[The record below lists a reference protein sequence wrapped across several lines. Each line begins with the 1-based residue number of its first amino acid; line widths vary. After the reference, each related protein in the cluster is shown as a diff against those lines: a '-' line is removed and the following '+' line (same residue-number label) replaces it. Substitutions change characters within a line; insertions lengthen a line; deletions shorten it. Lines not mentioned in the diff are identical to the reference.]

1 MENYTI
7 KADIKQ
13 LSQSLLDSITE
24 SAIFINN
31 EGSIIASNTNA
42 HKSIGYIISSNISHP
57 AGVLEPGDIVIVS
70 DSKLGDDDGNLT
82 VADLSLIGINDDN
95 IQQGDTIL
103 AVGVYKDA
111 DHKAEYKYFY
121 SGDLSHSVSLE
132 TEFDNLHITAIVDPL
147 DSYSLITVNGID
159 FKMNY
164 FRSVGNIVV
173 LNPNTFEIKFY
184 QDKGYTIRHESL
196 GDIIRGNEF
205 AAKDMAESKI
215 DLYGINIKDIFE
227 PGPIIDA
234 IQSVLSGKSDS
245 LPEQFIEINKRMMI
259 CSITPFIILGTVE
272 GAILKVEDAS
282 SLESLVS
289 DRNNII
295 SKIELLQNKH
305 INITDLSSEDP
316 FPDFIGNSASM
327 KRVKFLARRAAG
339 SKANILITGASGTG
353 KSRLAREIHNAVDS
367 RTPFVEVNCASIP
380 ASLFESEI
388 FGYVGGAFTGALKT
402 GKIGYF
408 EAADGGTLFLDEIGE
423 LPLEIQ
429 VKLLQALQTKEIYRV
444 GSSEPINV
452 NVRIIAATNIDLRE
466 AILKEKFRLDLY
478 YRLNVF
484 PIEIPSLSEHKN
496 DILILANKILSNIC
510 QRENM
515 PLKQLS
521 AESVRVILNYSWPGN
536 IRELENIIERAILL
550 CDGNIIFPEYLD
562 ISESQNLYRQ
572 NDKES
577 SGVAIYQG
585 RTMKSIVEEAKRNAL
600 LTTLSATNGDRI
612 EAMHILRLTK
622 TTFYEYLKKYDIH

>member
-31 EGSIIASNTNA
+31 EGSIIASNINA

-111 DHKAEYKYFY
+111 DHKAEYKHFY
-121 SGDLSHSVSLE
+121 SGGLSHSVSLE
-132 TEFDNLHITAIVDPL
+132 TEFDNLHITAMVDPL
-147 DSYSLITVNGID
+147 DSYSLITVNVID

-196 GDIIRGNEF
+196 GDILRGNEF
-205 AAKDMAESKI
+205 AAKDMAENKI

-305 INITDLSSEDP
+305 IDITDLSSEDP

>member
-31 EGSIIASNTNA
+31 EGSIIASNINA

-121 SGDLSHSVSLE
+121 SGGLSHSVSLE
-132 TEFDNLHITAIVDPL
+132 TEFDNLHITAMVDPL
-147 DSYSLITVNGID
+147 DSYSLITVNVID

-196 GDIIRGNEF
+196 GDILRGNEF
-205 AAKDMAESKI
+205 AAKDMAENKI

-305 INITDLSSEDP
+305 IDITDLSSEDP